1 MAIATRLTPR
11 IVPVAGEHDDWPE
24 ALTARAATR
33 RTMVAHPPSVA
44 ASGNRPTIA
53 VGVLG
58 FALGGFFDGIM
69 LHQVLQWHHFLSLV
83 PGEALRDIR
92 AQILA
97 DGMFHVAVYAIATLG
112 LWLIWRAHDG
122 LDAAGGRRLLGAALL
137 GFGAWQVVDVVGFHW
152 VVGIHRIRVDV
163 PNPLLWDVGWLGV
176 VGLPP
181 LLAGLW
187 LRRSATGGGRPP
199 QPGQGGHGR
208 AAAAMLALSVI
219 GAAPLASL
227 PPLGAA
233 ATTTVVVL
241 FRPGLGLE
249 GAFAA
254 VAAADGRVVW
264 ADASGELLTLQ
275 LGPQGSAWQ
284 LYRHGA
290 LVVGTSGPVAG
301 CLAWTKV

>member
-1 MAIATRLTPR
+1 MAIPSSVTPPTGR
-11 IVPVAGEHDDWPE
+11 PAF
-24 ALTARAATR
+24 AA
-33 RTMVAHPPSVA
+33 
-44 ASGNRPTIA
+44 
-53 VGVLG
+53 GVLG

-83 PGEALRDIR
+83 PGGALRDIR

-97 DGMFHVAVYAIATLG
+97 DGLFHVAVYAVAALG
-112 LWLIWRAHDG
+112 LWLLWRARGG
-122 LDAAGGRRLLGAALL
+122 LAAADGRRLLGAALL
-137 GFGAWQVVDVVGFHW
+137 GFGAWQAVDVAGFHW
-152 VVGIHRIRVDV
+152 VAGIHRIRVDV
-163 PNPLLWDVGWLGV
+163 PDPLLWDLGWLAA

-187 LRRSATGGGRPP
+187 LRRSAAGGPPSAPGGGT
-199 QPGQGGHGR
+199 HGR
-208 AAAAMLALSVI
+208 AAAAVLALSVL
-219 GAAPLASL
+219 GAAPWASL
-227 PPLGAA
+227 PPPGAA
-233 ATTTVVVL
+233 TAVVL

-264 ADASGELLTLQ
+264 ADASGGLLAVE
-275 LGPQGSAWQ
+275 LGPEASAWR

-290 LVVGTSGPVAG
+290 LLVGTSGPVAG

>member
-1 MAIATRLTPR
+1 
-11 IVPVAGEHDDWPE
+11 
-24 ALTARAATR
+24 
-33 RTMVAHPPSVA
+33 VA
-44 ASGNRPTIA
+44 ASGPRPAIA
-53 VGVLG
+53 AGVLG

-97 DGMFHVAVYAIATLG
+97 DGMFHVAVYAIAALG
-112 LWLIWRAHDG
+112 LWLLWRARGGLGTADG
-122 LDAAGGRRLLGAALL
+122 RKLLGAALL
-137 GFGAWQVVDVVGFHW
+137 GFGVWQVVDVVGFHW

-163 PNPLLWDVGWLGV
+163 PNPLLWDLGWLAV
-176 VGLPP
+176 IGLPP

-187 LRRSATGGGRPP
+187 LRRRAAGGPSAPGGG
-199 QPGQGGHGR
+199 GHHGR
-208 AAAAMLALSVI
+208 AAAAMLAVSVL

-227 PPLGAA
+227 PPAGATKA
-233 ATTTVVVL
+233 VVL

-254 VAAADGRVVW
+254 VAAAEGRVVW
-264 ADASGELLTLQ
+264 ADASGELLTVE
-275 LGPQGSAWQ
+275 LGPEASAWR

-290 LVVGTSGPVAG
+290 LLVGTSGPIAG
-301 CLAWTKV
+301 CLAWMRV

>member
-1 MAIATRLTPR
+1 MSSSSSTPPAGR
-11 IVPVAGEHDDWPE
+11 PVF
-24 ALTARAATR
+24 
-33 RTMVAHPPSVA
+33 VA
-44 ASGNRPTIA
+44 
-53 VGVLG
+53 GVLG
-58 FALGGFFDGIM
+58 FALGGFFDGIL

-97 DGMFHVAVYAIATLG
+97 DGPFHVAVYAIAALG
-112 LWLIWRAHDG
+112 LWLLWRARGG
-122 LDAAGGRRLLGAALL
+122 LAAADGRRILGTALL
-137 GFGAWQVVDVVGFHW
+137 GFGIWQAVDVVGFHW

-163 PNPLLWDVGWLGV
+163 PDPLLWDLGWLAV
-176 VGLPP
+176 IGLPP

-187 LRRSATGGGRPP
+187 LRRSAAGGASPGGG
-199 QPGQGGHGR
+199 GGHGR
-208 AAAAMLALSVI
+208 AAAAMLALAVL

-227 PPLGAA
+227 PPAD
-233 ATTTVVVL
+233 ATTTAVVVL
-241 FRPGLGLE
+241 FRPGLGLV

-264 ADASGELLTLQ
+264 ADASGGLLAVE
-275 LGPQGSAWQ
+275 LGPGANAWR

-290 LVVGTSGPVAG
+290 LLVGTSGPAAG

>member
-1 MAIATRLTPR
+1 
-11 IVPVAGEHDDWPE
+11 
-24 ALTARAATR
+24 
-33 RTMVAHPPSVA
+33 MVAHPSFVA
-44 ASGNRPTIA
+44 TSGTRLTLA
-53 VGVLG
+53 ADVLG

-83 PGEALRDIR
+83 PGESLRDIR
-92 AQILA
+92 VQILA
-97 DGMFHVAVYAIATLG
+97 DGMFHIAVYAIATLG
-112 LWLIWRAHDG
+112 LWLLWRARAG
-122 LDAAGGRRLLGAALL
+122 LDLEGGQRLLGAALL

-152 VVGIHRIRVDV
+152 MLGIHRIRVDV
-163 PNPLLWDVGWLGV
+163 PNPLLWDLGWLGV

-187 LRRSATGGGRPP
+187 LRRSASGGGRPP
-199 QPGQGGHGR
+199 PLGGARQGR
-208 AAAAMLALSVI
+208 AAAAMLAFSVL

-227 PPLGAA
+227 PPPGAA
-233 ATTTVVVL
+233 ASTAVVVL

-264 ADASGELLTLQ
+264 ADASGELLTVQ
-275 LGPQGSAWQ
+275 LGPNTSAWR
-284 LYRHGA
+284 LYLHGA
-290 LVVGTSGPVAG
+290 LVVGTSGPAAG

>member
-1 MAIATRLTPR
+1 VAISSSVTLP
-11 IVPVAGEHDDWPE
+11 
-24 ALTARAATR
+24 TR
-33 RTMVAHPPSVA
+33 RPAFA
-44 ASGNRPTIA
+44 A
-53 VGVLG
+53 GVLG
-58 FALGGFFDGIM
+58 FALGGFFDGIL

-97 DGMFHVAVYAIATLG
+97 DGMFHVAVYAIAALG
-112 LWLIWRAHDG
+112 LWLLWRARGG
-122 LDAAGGRRLLGAALL
+122 LGAADGRRLLGAALL
-137 GFGAWQVVDVVGFHW
+137 GFGIWQAVDVAGFHW
-152 VVGIHRIRVDV
+152 VAGIHRIRVDV
-163 PNPLLWDVGWLGV
+163 PDPLLWDLGWLTA

-187 LRRSATGGGRPP
+187 LRRSAAAGGASPGGG
-199 QPGQGGHGR
+199 GGHGR
-208 AAAAMLALSVI
+208 AAAAMLALAVL

-227 PPLGAA
+227 PPAGAA
-233 ATTTVVVL
+233 ATTVVVL

-264 ADASGELLTLQ
+264 ADASGGLLAVE
-275 LGPQGSAWQ
+275 LGPEASAWR

-290 LVVGTSGPVAG
+290 LLVGASGPAAG